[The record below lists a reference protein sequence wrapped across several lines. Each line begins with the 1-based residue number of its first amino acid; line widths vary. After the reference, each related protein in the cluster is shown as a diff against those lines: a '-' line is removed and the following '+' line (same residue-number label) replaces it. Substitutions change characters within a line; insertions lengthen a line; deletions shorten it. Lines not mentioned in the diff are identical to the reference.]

1 MLITKGELYLM
12 NRMNSTPTNPWPN
25 DVDSVASLV
34 RLRWIAVASQFVVVG
49 CVRFF
54 LDARLPILPILVVI
68 GVVGLSNIAAAVF
81 GTESSNPRYWYAV
94 ISILDVVLLTALLA
108 LSGGASNPFS
118 VLYTVHVI
126 LTAMLA
132 RPLLTAAIA
141 ALSVVGFGLLFFVNV
156 PLPPELGGHLHC
168 QGAFSAHLQ
177 GMWLAFA
184 ATAITSAFFV
194 TRLSTTLR
202 RVRDEH
208 HRTVRL
214 LGLATLAAGA
224 AHEIG
229 NPLGT
234 IKIAASEMRSAIND
248 GATANELLPDCQLI
262 LSEVDRTQQAIQR
275 LALGAGELMGEAPT
289 SIILEDVV
297 SLLQVQFTK
306 SVAIIQFV
314 CEEPK
319 LSVRWPTHAVLQA
332 VDQVLRNAVQASP
345 AQGVVTCHIRR
356 TEGKVCF
363 EIRDLGAG
371 IPIEI
376 QDRLG
381 EPFFTTRE
389 VGQGIG
395 LGLFIARS
403 LVQHLGGALDIE
415 SKPGTGTRV
424 AIHLPLGAPT

>member
-1 MLITKGELYLM
+1 M
-12 NRMNSTPTNPWPN
+12 NPTPSLVWPN
-25 DVDSVASLV
+25 DASSTRLLV
-34 RLRWIAVASQFVVVG
+34 RLRWIAVASQLVVVG
-49 CVRFF
+49 SVRFF
-54 LDARLPILPILVVI
+54 LDPRLSIVPMLGVI
-68 GVVGLSNIAAAVF
+68 GVVALSNVAVTLFEARSPSPHRWF
-81 GTESSNPRYWYAV
+81 GA
-94 ISILDVVLLTALLA
+94 ISVLDVALLTALLA

-118 VLYTVHVI
+118 VLYTVHVV
-126 LTAMLA
+126 LAAMLA
-132 RPLLTAAIA
+132 GPLLTIAIA
-141 ALSVVGFGLLFFVNV
+141 ALSVAGFGLLFFVNV
-156 PLPPELGGHLHC
+156 PLPPQLGGHMNC
-168 QGAFSAHLQ
+168 AGAFSVHLQ

-234 IKIAASEMRSAIND
+234 IKIAASEMQSAIKD
-248 GATANELLPDCQLI
+248 GASTDELLPDCQLV
-262 LSEVDRTQQAIQR
+262 LSEVDRAQQAIR
-275 LALGAGELMGEAPT
+275 CLALGAGELMGEAPT
-289 SIILEDVV
+289 SITLEDIVN
-297 SLLQVQFTK
+297 LLQKQFAK
-306 SVAIIQFV
+306 SAARIQV
-314 CEEPK
+314 TCDDPQ

-332 VDQVLRNAVQASP
+332 VNQVLRNAVQASP
-345 AQGVVTCHIRR
+345 VQGIVTCHIRR
-356 TEGKVCF
+356 EQGKVQF
-363 EIRDLGAG
+363 EIHDSGAG
-371 IPIEI
+371 IPVEI

-389 VGQGIG
+389 VGQGMG

-403 LVQHLGGALDIE
+403 LVQHLGGALHIE

-424 AIHLPLGAPT
+424 AMHLPLRAPA